1 MTVKFVGRKAP
12 GIYRL
17 FRVMWC
23 KGKVGDGRGYSAKLS
38 FAFVPWIFN
47 VRRDWHEFECT
58 VLGLRVHYKR
68 SYGGRFA

>member
-12 GIYRL
+12 RIYRL
-17 FRVMWC
+17 ARVMWC

-38 FAFVPWIFN
+38 FAFVPRIFS
-47 VRRDWHEFECT
+47 VQRAWHEFECT
-58 VLGLRVHYKR
+58 MFCLRVHYKR